1 MDLFALFTE
10 NFGAT
15 VSVLVALVMTVTN
28 AINNRFTFNSTWKQ
42 VVSWVVSVVLT
53 IGTYFLGLTTVGEPA
68 WLSLIL
74 TGLAVGLVSN
84 GFYDIDGIRKVV
96 QWLTAFTLPAS
107 KKE

>member
-10 NFGAT
+10 NFWAT
-15 VSVLVALVMTVTN
+15 VTVLVGLVMTITN
-28 AINNRFTFNSTWKQ
+28 AINNRFTINRTWKQ
-42 VVSWVVSVVLT
+42 VVSWAVSIILT
-53 IGTYFLGLTTVGEPA
+53 VGTYFLGLTTVGNPT

-84 GFYDIDGIRKVV
+84 GVYDIEAIKELVKK
-96 QWLTAFTLPAS
+96 LTAFVIPAS